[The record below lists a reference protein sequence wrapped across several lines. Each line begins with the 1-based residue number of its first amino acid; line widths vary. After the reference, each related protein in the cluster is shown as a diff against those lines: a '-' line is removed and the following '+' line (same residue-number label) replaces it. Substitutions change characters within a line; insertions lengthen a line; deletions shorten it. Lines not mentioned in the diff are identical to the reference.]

1 MRLHA
6 AAAAA
11 TLVLFCAGTVDAAEV
26 TLLSSNAV
34 KTAIEELVPQFEKA
48 SEHKLKITFGAAANL
63 KAQIEK
69 GEAFDVAI
77 LTASGRPARNAT
89 RDAPRLSSERNSRA
103 RCRTG
108 PRPRIWSLPTNR
120 YGPSALA

>member
-1 MRLHA
+1 MSSWRSRASTARIAATHDNKLEDAMRLHA
-6 AAAAA
+6 AATAA
-11 TLVLFCAGTVDAAEV
+11 TLALFCAGTADAAEI

-34 KTAIEELVPQFEKA
+34 KTAVEELVPQFEKA

-77 LTASGRPARNAT
+77 LTASG
-89 RDAPRLSSERNSRA
+89 
-103 RCRTG
+103 
-108 PRPRIWSLPTNR
+108 I
-120 YGPSALA
+120 